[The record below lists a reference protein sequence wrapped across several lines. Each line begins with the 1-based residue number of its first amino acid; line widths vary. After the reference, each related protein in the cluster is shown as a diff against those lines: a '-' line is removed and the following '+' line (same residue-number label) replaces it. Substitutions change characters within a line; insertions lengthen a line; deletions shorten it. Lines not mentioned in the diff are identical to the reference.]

1 MQREVPVPVLSD
13 SPLHLQTSPQ
23 NEFLKD
29 SLRGNFWQF
38 LIVYPI
44 KHLHAVKKKNEL
56 IKIDGQRLSVYT
68 IIVFLILLRFIL

>member
-13 SPLHLQTSPQ
+13 PPLHLQTSPQ

-29 SLRGNFWQF
+29 SLRRNFWQF

-44 KHLHAVKKKNEL
+44 KHLHAVKKNEL
-56 IKIDGQRLSVYT
+56 IKIDGQRLSVYI